1 MERRARSTS
10 STTPNAAWCSA
21 AQPSGTQQSR
31 KSADADRRVIFV
43 RFTIPLLLLGRAFV
57 LRGWIWQFRDVR
69 RCTQTKRLAPELSVI
84 LGELLDLDKL
94 ICADIREGLLR
105 AARRPPNLETS
116 DLRRFAEPNV
126 LLKRRSAK

>member
-10 STTPNAAWCSA
+10 STTPNAVWCSA

-31 KSADADRRVIFV
+31 RSAVRSLIFV
-43 RFTIPLLLLGRAFV
+43 RFTIPLGLLPARAGVLHGR
-57 LRGWIWQFRDVR
+57 IWQFHGVGF
-69 RCTQTKRLAPELSVI
+69 CTSQTKRLALELIVI

-105 AARRPPNLETS
+105 AARMPPNLEIG